1 MSAAPNVVVVGP
13 GAVGCYFGGML
24 ARAGA
29 AVTMLGRPARPSP
42 HLDAMARDGLRM
54 ETVTF
59 DELVKVFVTTQ
70 PEVVA
75 GADLV
80 LIAVKTMHTDD
91 AATGIAP
98 YLRSQTPLV
107 GLQNGVDGPDRMR
120 RAGLDPIPAVVF
132 VAAEIVRPGVV
143 KHRARGDL
151 VIGHKT
157 RGSDLERVRKWC
169 ESAGIGVRIS
179 DHVEKELWIK
189 LVINSM
195 TNAISA
201 LTDAPYGPVV
211 EFAPTWALA
220 DAVLD
225 EALLVARSSGF
236 ELDPDEVRARALEV
250 CRAAHA
256 ATSSTQQD
264 LARGRPTEIDSLN
277 GFLAMRAEQCGVD
290 APANRTL
297 SALVKLKEQM
307 TIAQSRAGAV
317 KP

>member
-1 MSAAPNVVVVGP
+1 MPVARNVVVVGP
-13 GAVGCYFGGML
+13 GAVGSYFGGML

-29 AVTMLGRPARPSP
+29 AVTMLGRPGRPSS
-42 HLDAMARDGLRM
+42 HMEAMASNGLRM

-59 DELVKVFVTTQ
+59 EERVAVSVTTQ

-75 GADLV
+75 EADLV
-80 LIAVKTMHTDD
+80 LVAVKTMHTDD

-98 YLRSQTPLV
+98 YLKTQTPLV

-151 VIGHKT
+151 VIGH
-157 RGSDLERVRKWC
+157 RNRSADLGRVKAWC
-169 ESAGIGVRIS
+169 ETAGIGVRIS
-179 DHVEKELWIK
+179 DNVERDLWIK

-211 EFAPTWALA
+211 EFAPTWNLA
-220 DAVLD
+220 EAVLN
-225 EALLVARSSGF
+225 EGLLVARASGF
-236 ELDPDEVRARALEV
+236 ELDPDEVRSRALEV

-277 GFLAMRAEQCGVD
+277 GFLAVRAGQCGVE
-290 APANRTL
+290 APANRML

-307 TIAQSRAGAV
+307 SIRPPT
-317 KP
+317 P

>member
-1 MSAAPNVVVVGP
+1 MPLALKVVVVGP

-29 AVTMLGRPARPSP
+29 AVTMLGRSGPPSP
-42 HLDAMARDGLRM
+42 HLEAMGRAGLRM
-54 ETVTF
+54 RTVTF
-59 DELVKVFVTTQ
+59 DERVSVSVASG

-75 GADLV
+75 HADLV
-80 LIAVKTMHTDD
+80 LVAVKTIHTQE
-91 AATGIAP
+91 AVAP
-98 YLRSQTPLV
+98 IVRHLKAQTPLV

-132 VAAEIVRPGVV
+132 VAAEIERPGEV
-143 KHRARGDL
+143 KHRAKGDL
-151 VIGHKT
+151 VIGH
-157 RGSDLERVRKWC
+157 RGRGADLERVKGWF
-169 ESAGIGVRIS
+169 ETAGVPVRIS
-179 DHVEKELWIK
+179 DEVERDLWAK

-211 EFAPTWALA
+211 EFAPTWEVAE
-220 DAVLD
+220 AVLS
-225 EALLVARSSGF
+225 EALLVARASGF

-264 LARGRPTEIDSLN
+264 IARGRPTEIDSLN
-277 GFLAMRAEQCGVD
+277 GFLARRAEECGLK
-290 APANRTL
+290 APVNHTL
-297 SALVKLKEQM
+297 AALVKLKER
-307 TIAQSRAGAV
+307 TTGAGRSIAHS
-317 KP
+317 